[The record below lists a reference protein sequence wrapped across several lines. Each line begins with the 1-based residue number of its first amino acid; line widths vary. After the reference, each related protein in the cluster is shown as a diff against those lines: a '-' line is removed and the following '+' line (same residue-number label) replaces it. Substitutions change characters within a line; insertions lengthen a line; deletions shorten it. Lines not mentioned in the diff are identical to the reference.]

1 MALRHREAA
10 HPCPR
15 LLPRI
20 GLKAGWVWAEAP
32 EAPHCPPGCPW
43 PAQRPLESN
52 PLQLWAPLA
61 QSYWGI
67 LSHPAPP
74 CLTTSLA
81 PVGSFLEMTWSRAG
95 DCGQEAGWE
104 GSAGEPDRREKGQAG
119 GAGSGAG
126 GEHADARC
134 WVPCAGPD
142 VAASR
147 WRIHTWGEV
156 PNLSP
161 PLRAVPKWGHLVT
174 SHPLPWGPAKEKDL
188 T

>member
-1 MALRHREAA
+1 MALRRREAA
-10 HPCPR
+10 HPCLR

-20 GLKAGWVWAEAP
+20 GLKAGWALKRRRPPTAHRGVPGLPRGLWSQTLSSCGHHWHSPTGAS
-32 EAPHCPPGCPW
+32 CPILCLRV
-43 PAQRPLESN
+43 RP
-52 PLQLWAPLA
+52 
-61 QSYWGI
+61 
-67 LSHPAPP
+67 PP

-119 GAGSGAG
+119 GAGSGGG

-134 WVPCAGPD
+134 VVPRAGSD

-147 WRIHTWGEV
+147 W
-156 PNLSP
+156 
-161 PLRAVPKWGHLVT
+161 
-174 SHPLPWGPAKEKDL
+174 
-188 T
+188 